1 MRLGRPV
8 QNHGLYP
15 NPQLEVRGFFQ
26 TMEHPYTGKTRYASF
41 PAAFSAFERD
51 LHYSPPPTLG
61 QHNREVLQSELG
73 ITEAE
78 LKRLETTGIIGN
90 RPSFID

>member
-1 MRLGRPV
+1 MASVPIPNWKFVASSKPWNIRTQARPA
-8 QNHGLYP
+8 
-15 NPQLEVRGFFQ
+15 
-26 TMEHPYTGKTRYASF
+26 TRPS

-51 LHYSPPPTLG
+51 LHCSPPPTLG